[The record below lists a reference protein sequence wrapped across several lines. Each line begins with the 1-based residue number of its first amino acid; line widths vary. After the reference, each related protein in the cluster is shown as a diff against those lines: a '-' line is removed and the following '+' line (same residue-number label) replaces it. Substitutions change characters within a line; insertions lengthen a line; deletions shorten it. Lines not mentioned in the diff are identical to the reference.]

1 MKFFLASGGSV
12 TGWTLYPPLSTRGAP
27 GVATDMTFLTL
38 HARGVRRVAG
48 GLQFLGTVTLVL
60 ATSCRRKINWHPF
73 VWTIL
78 VTVFLL
84 ILSLPVLAGG
94 VTIGLIERNFNTL
107 FFEREGG
114 GNPILFQHLFWFFGH
129 PEVYVLILPAFG
141 VVSLLSQRLANLKN
155 IFGPHGMLLAIL
167 AIGFIGCLV

>member
-1 MKFFLASGGSV
+1 M
-12 TGWTLYPPLSTRGAP
+12 
-27 GVATDMTFLTL
+27 
-38 HARGVRRVAG
+38 
-48 GLQFLGTVTLVL
+48 
-60 ATSCRRKINWHPF
+60 
-73 VWTIL
+73 
-78 VTVFLL
+78 TVFLL